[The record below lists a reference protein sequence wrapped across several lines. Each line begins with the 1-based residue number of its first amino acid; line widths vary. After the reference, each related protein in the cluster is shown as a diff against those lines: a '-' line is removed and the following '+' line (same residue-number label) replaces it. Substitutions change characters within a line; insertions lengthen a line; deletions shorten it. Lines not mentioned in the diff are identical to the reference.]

1 MVISKVI
8 RLDELK
14 REFQSSPGVEI
25 DEIYAGFSHRL
36 NSIIDISDIEAPSIN
51 GGRVTF
57 VAEMLN
63 VSRPAVTDW
72 LTKNKPPKEKTLF
85 DVVNYLLKHI
95 KGGEDILPAR
105 AVSWLRYG
113 EEVSPCPF
121 QMGYEDPAH
130 KELIPL
136 AANIIAVEAKTM
148 GLGATSYDL
157 AKVLPLTLSTLVDFE
172 LNELDEVQGVHRQ
185 IIQQHIRNNPR

>member
-14 REFQSSPGVEI
+14 REFRSSPGVEI
-25 DEIYAGFSHRL
+25 KEIYAGFSLRL
-36 NSIIDISDIEAPSIN
+36 NRIIDISDIDAPSIN

-85 DVVNYLLKHI
+85 DVVNYLLMHI
-95 KGGEDILPAR
+95 DGGEDILPAR

-113 EEVSPCPF
+113 EDVSPCPF
-121 QMGYEDPAH
+121 QMGHEDPAH
-130 KELIPL
+130 KELMPL
-136 AANIIAVEAKTM
+136 AASIIAAEAKTM

-157 AKVLPLTLSTLVDFE
+157 AKVLPLTLTTLVDFE

-185 IIQQHIRNNPR
+185 IIQQHIRNNSR